1 MVPNCLSSL
10 FIAPLVSYYWT
21 PINLHSSTCSHVFSI
36 LLWKATLAWLHS
48 YVRDDKNA
56 NMQMFNRIINIV
68 PTENVD
74 DVTFKLSRPTYFLL
88 FCYTTTHTRGA
99 NFALA
104 KDSIVSEAGVRF
116 TCMYSRAQHIIRYVV
131 FVQITSHTIDPPP
144 RTIRSYLLFS
154 GASRVGL
161 ASETEVMYIRMCV
174 CASLCVVSVYAVYH
188 LLTPE

>member
-1 MVPNCLSSL
+1 
-10 FIAPLVSYYWT
+10 
-21 PINLHSSTCSHVFSI
+21 
-36 LLWKATLAWLHS
+36 
-48 YVRDDKNA
+48 
-56 NMQMFNRIINIV
+56 MFNRIINIV

-88 FCYTTTHTRGA
+88 FCNTTTHTRGA

-104 KDSIVSEAGVRF
+104 KNSIVSEAGVRF

-144 RTIRSYLLFS
+144 RTVRSYLLVS

-161 ASETEVMYIRMCV
+161 ASETEVMYIVYVLACV
-174 CASLCVVSVYAVYH
+174 WYLYTQYIIYSRQNYNYALPVCRSKPCLYYIQRVVPQRVTHLNTLHIVGAVSRH
-188 LLTPE
+188 GQ